1 MTNVFDNP
9 KSTITVNLS
18 LEEYVNLHYFT
29 ALLKDSIVSKSDLN
43 DTITFINANFTKV
56 TGFTPQEVLGK
67 THSILRHP
75 DNDPSLYRSLWA
87 TVKEGKI
94 WRERLLNRNKDG
106 SDFWAETT
114 IIPLVSHETGA
125 VIEYLCIR
133 RDITDFL
140 TLKRAVQAQEIKEK
154 HQAELSKAKDDFLI
168 LFTHELKT
176 PLNAIINFTSYLLK
190 HEGKLD
196 VLPQGKVKNLLVRI
210 EEAAKKMLE
219 HVTHILELSRLRSK
233 KLIYTLSIFNSYESL
248 HSVVEDQRGNAAA
261 RGVEITCETLCD
273 IAKKG
278 QSLYLHTDEYR
289 FKQIFGNILS
299 NAIKYSKTRVHL
311 TFERTPTHWVLHVED
326 DGPGIKDKE
335 AVFNLFE
342 QDGNL
347 INKGTEGSTGVGLT
361 FVKYLCKD
369 LGFTYELHTSKKLGG
384 LEFCLMK
391 EMKETL

>member
-140 TLKRAVQAQEIKEK
+140 TLKRAVQEIGRASCRE
-154 HQAELSKAKDDFLI
+154 
-168 LFTHELKT
+168 
-176 PLNAIINFTSYLLK
+176 
-190 HEGKLD
+190 
-196 VLPQGKVKNLLVRI
+196 
-210 EEAAKKMLE
+210 
-219 HVTHILELSRLRSK
+219 
-233 KLIYTLSIFNSYESL
+233 
-248 HSVVEDQRGNAAA
+248 
-261 RGVEITCETLCD
+261 
-273 IAKKG
+273 
-278 QSLYLHTDEYR
+278 
-289 FKQIFGNILS
+289 
-299 NAIKYSKTRVHL
+299 RV
-311 TFERTPTHWVLHVED
+311 
-326 DGPGIKDKE
+326 
-335 AVFNLFE
+335 
-342 QDGNL
+342 
-347 INKGTEGSTGVGLT
+347 
-361 FVKYLCKD
+361 
-369 LGFTYELHTSKKLGG
+369 
-384 LEFCLMK
+384 
-391 EMKETL
+391 